1 MPALGRAIAIGI
13 SLAAAT
19 PAGADPDTRGPDT
32 HRALGQL
39 EAALPTGWSLLAT
52 GSELVIRHDKPCY
65 VTGQGSAIS
74 ANSAAAVASPG
85 PSREARAALP
95 AGGGPLVTLELRYRI
110 EPRWTAQ
117 QLTDARAAN
126 DQIAGELRTLA
137 SRYRIDVL
145 HRRNGQPVA
154 VNADEQGRLD
164 AYSAGRAR
172 LTARLIALPRC
183 TLGDASVFDGA
194 GTYAQLA
201 LQVDPPDAMAEAR
214 RVVELVKQ
222 HCR

>member
-1 MPALGRAIAIGI
+1 MPALRRAIAIGI
-13 SLAAAT
+13 SLSAAT
-19 PAGADPDTRGPDT
+19 PAGAAPPA
-32 HRALGQL
+32 HQPQRAIGEL
-39 EAALPTGWSLLAT
+39 EGALPTGWSLLAT

-65 VTGQGSAIS
+65 VTSP
-74 ANSAAAVASPG
+74 AAAHRPAG
-85 PSREARAALP
+85 EARAVLP
-95 AGGGPLVTLELRYRI
+95 AGGGPLVTIELRYRL

-117 QLTDARAAN
+117 QLIDARAAN
-126 DQIAGELRTLA
+126 DRIAGELGALA
-137 SRYRIDVL
+137 SRYRIDAI

-183 TLGDASVFDGA
+183 TLDDVSVFDGA
-194 GTYAQLA
+194 DTYAQLA

-214 RVVELVKQ
+214 RVVELVAQ
-222 HCR
+222 YCR